1 MSVPD
6 TQMEKEIKSYC
17 PIVETTTKKVI
28 WGFLFS
34 EVHHEVWVERN
45 TEIQN

>member
-1 MSVPD
+1 
-6 TQMEKEIKSYC
+6 MEKKIEELLSNHRN
-17 PIVETTTKKVI
+17 KKVV

-34 EVHHEVWVERN
+34 EVHHKVWVERN